1 MLLAII
7 YQFSLF
13 CFHILPAIVAA
24 WGVVLLLT
32 GYSWGIDTRPRLR
45 FEAILKNGIMYATGT
60 YEF

>member
-1 MLLAII
+1 MLLTII

-32 GYSWGIDTRPRLR
+32 GYEYGRVPRLR
-45 FEAILKNGIMYATGT
+45 FEAILYSNVIVVKGEYVL
-60 YEF
+60 